1 MNHPFTKPLIDLS
14 DRHGDFSKEDHEHA
28 QRKAERLCHFFRRT
42 HSMHVTLWKENDAE
56 IAKIVAHTPEG
67 GVLVAE
73 ASNPS
78 IRASVD
84 QVYARMERELTRTK
98 ERFEKRGRASA

>member
-1 MNHPFTKPLIDLS
+1 MNRPSADPLIDLS
-14 DRHGDFSKEDHEHA
+14 DRHGDYTQEEHA
-28 QRKAERLCHFFRRT
+28 YAQGKAERLCHFFRRT
-42 HSMHVTLWKENDAE
+42 QSMHVTLWKEHDDE
-56 IAKIVAHTPEG
+56 IAKIVAHTPER

-73 ASNPS
+73 VSSPS

-84 QVYARMERELTRTK
+84 QVYERMERELTRTK